1 MASITQ
7 AREISLE
14 DLEEQ
19 FNLQLDER
27 DDFFSEWQREAAEAT
42 SFEKQQLERLRSN
55 YQNLAKR
62 KNFSEESV
70 KMVVLSPLLD
80 LAGFYQ
86 APFGLATEEPIE
98 IISVDEGVTVRG
110 KIDVLVVLKQFW
122 ALVIESKRTQFD
134 VVSAL
139 PQAIAYM
146 LDAPDKSRPVYGLLV
161 NGREFVFVKLS
172 YQPEPVYARSF
183 ALSIERDD
191 ELERVLAILQH
202 LRQNVLETAR

>member
-1 MASITQ
+1 MVSITQ
-7 AREISLE
+7 AKDISLE
-14 DLEEQ
+14 ELEEQ
-19 FNLQLDER
+19 FNLQLDDR
-27 DDFFSEWQREAAEAT
+27 SDFFSEWQREATET
-42 SFEKQQLERLRSN
+42 TPFEKQQLERLRAN
-55 YQNLAKR
+55 YKNLAR
-62 KNFSEESV
+62 RRNFFEESV

-98 IISVDEGVTVRG
+98 ICSVDEGAVVRG
-110 KIDVLVVLKQFW
+110 KIDVLVVRKQFW

-161 NGREFVFVKLS
+161 NGREFVFLKLS
-172 YQPEPVYARSF
+172 YQPESVCARSF
-183 ALSIERDD
+183 ALSIERDE
-191 ELERVLAILQH
+191 ELVQVLASLQH
-202 LRQNVLETAR
+202 LRETVLETR